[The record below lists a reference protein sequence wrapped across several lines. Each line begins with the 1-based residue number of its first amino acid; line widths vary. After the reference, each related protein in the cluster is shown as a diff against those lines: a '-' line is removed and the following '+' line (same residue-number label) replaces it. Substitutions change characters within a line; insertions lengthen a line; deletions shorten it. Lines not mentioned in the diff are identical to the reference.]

1 MFTSEM
7 TLEKSTEL
15 CIDTI
20 VIDGKLRGKGIG
32 SQLFEFAEKL
42 AKEKQLVGVRLTSN
56 PKMRS
61 YNWYNYNWYKELG
74 LEESGWVE
82 LVKFF

>member
-1 MFTSEM
+1 M

-61 YNWYNYNWYKELG
+61 YNWYKELG